1 MSRRL
6 ADLMDRVRQRY
17 VRAMQENS
25 QHEPYITAHRV
36 CQQMLNLSPLALAEL
51 IAEDPK
57 LLSARAGELVEDPAE
72 IENPSVGVI
81 VTSNICAAALEG
93 LLAVAVNREWL
104 EIDSDDRILVD
115 AWELDNIPEVKCVD
129 YSDVPPPDLSARQNS
144 RLSVLFKAAEQSF
157 MKQLNEAAHDAYQL
171 ALQVSS
177 DYVVFAPDDLA
188 PLIQENPLL
197 LGLRAD
203 GLVDDEMFAADPPA
217 GLIISA
223 HLTEILLQQLLEL
236 AHEQGALALDS
247 AGQVILPESDEDM
260 PILH

>member
-17 VRAMQENS
+17 VRTMQES
-25 QHEPYITAHRV
+25 GQHEPYVTAHRV
-36 CQQMLNLSPLALAEL
+36 CQQMLSLSPLALAEL

-72 IENPSVGVI
+72 MENPSVGVI
-81 VTSNICAAALEG
+81 ITSNICAAALEG

-104 EIDSDDRILVD
+104 QVDSDDRILVD
-115 AWELDNIPEVKCVD
+115 AWELDSVPTVKSVD
-129 YSDVPPPDLSARQNS
+129 YSDVAPPDLSRHQNS
-144 RLSVLFKAAEQSF
+144 QLSALFNAAEKAFLQ
-157 MKQLNEAAHDAYQL
+157 QLGEMPHDAYQL

-177 DYVVFAPDDLA
+177 DYMVFAPDDLA

-203 GLVDDEMFAADPPA
+203 DLVDEEMFAGDPPA

-223 HLTEILLQQLLEL
+223 HLTEMLLQQLLEL
-236 AHEQGALALDS
+236 AQEQGALPLDS
-247 AGQVILPESDEDM
+247 AGQPILPESDEDA

>member
-17 VRAMQENS
+17 VRVMQES
-25 QHEPYITAHRV
+25 GQHEPYITAHRV

-57 LLSARAGELVEDPAE
+57 LLSARASELVEDPAE

-81 VTSNICAAALEG
+81 VCSNVCAAALEG

-104 EIDSDDRILVD
+104 EVDSDNRILVD
-115 AWELDNIPEVKCVD
+115 AWELDNVPEVKSVD
-129 YSDVPPPDLSARQNS
+129 YSDVAAPDLSERQTS
-144 RLSVLFKAAEQSF
+144 QLSILFNAAEKSYL
-157 MKQLNEAAHDAYQL
+157 KQLAEAAHDAYQL

-203 GLVDDEMFAADPPA
+203 DLVDEEMFAGDPPA

-223 HLTEILLQQLLEL
+223 HLTEMLLQQLLEL
-236 AHEQGALALDS
+236 AQDQGALPLDS
-247 AGQVILPESDEDM
+247 AGQLILSESDEDT
-260 PILH
+260 PTVH

>member
-17 VRAMQENS
+17 VRTMQENG
-25 QHEPYITAHRV
+25 QHEPYVTAHRV

-51 IAEDPK
+51 VAEDPK

-72 IENPSVGVI
+72 MENPSVGVI
-81 VTSNICAAALEG
+81 ITSNICAAALEG

-104 EIDSDDRILVD
+104 PVDSDDRILVD
-115 AWELDNIPEVKCVD
+115 AWELDNVPAVKSVD
-129 YSDVPPPDLSARQNS
+129 YSDVAPPDLSKHQNS
-144 RLSVLFKAAEQSF
+144 QLSALFNAAEKAYLQ
-157 MKQLNEAAHDAYQL
+157 QLGEMAHDAYQL

-203 GLVDDEMFAADPPA
+203 DLVDEEMFEGDPPA

-223 HLTEILLQQLLEL
+223 HLTEMLLQQLLEL
-236 AHEQGALALDS
+236 AQEQGALPLDS
-247 AGQVILPESDEDM
+247 AGQPILPESDEDA

>member
-17 VRAMQENS
+17 VRTMQQNG

-36 CQQMLNLSPLALAEL
+36 CQQMLNLSPQALAEL

-57 LLSARAGELVEDPAE
+57 LLAARAGELVEDPAE
-72 IENPSVGVI
+72 VENPCVGVI

-104 EIDSDDRILVD
+104 QVDSENRILVD
-115 AWELDNIPEVKCVD
+115 AWELDNIPAASSVD
-129 YSDVPPPDLSARQNS
+129 YSDVTPPDLTRRRGS
-144 RLSVLFKAAEQSF
+144 RLSLLLNAAESAYR
-157 MKQLNEAAHDAYQL
+157 KQLAQAPHDAYSL
-171 ALQVSS
+171 ALQISS
-177 DYVVFAPDDLA
+177 DHVVFAPDELA
-188 PLIQENPLL
+188 PLIQETPLL

-203 GLVDDEMFAADPPA
+203 DLVDEAMFAGDPPA

-223 HLTEILLQQLLEL
+223 HLSELLLQQLLEV
-236 AHEQGALALDS
+236 AREQDALPLDS
-247 AGQVILPESDEDM
+247 SGQVILPESDEDA
-260 PILH
+260 PTLH